1 MAVVQRWAEAYSA
14 HVVAANPGEK
24 TINRSRLRL
33 LDVDVSPAETGL
45 SRVVEVHFQSL
56 GTEDRSVEN
65 GTERCRRLS

>member
-1 MAVVQRWAEAYSA
+1 MAVVQWWAEAYSA

-45 SRVVEVHFQSL
+45 SGVVEVHLQPL
-56 GTEDRSVEN
+56 GTEDGGVED
-65 GTERCRRLS
+65 GTERCR